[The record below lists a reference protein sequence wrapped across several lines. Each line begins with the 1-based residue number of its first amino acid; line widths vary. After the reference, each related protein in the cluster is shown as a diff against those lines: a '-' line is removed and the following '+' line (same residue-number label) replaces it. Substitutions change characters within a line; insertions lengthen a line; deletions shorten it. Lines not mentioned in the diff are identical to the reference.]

1 MCFILE
7 EDSNVAVEKLTVMK
21 EVLLG
26 TEPCKPKL
34 DRSLKVRVYLLSSF
48 VNLVF
53 LKKTVCWRHN
63 YIPVLSSR
71 KFSYLLESEK
81 RVERFRFDYHYRY
94 HQGNMDQSDALSQS
108 G

>member
-34 DRSLKVRVYLLSSF
+34 DRSLKVRVHLLSSF
-48 VNLVF
+48 VNFVF
-53 LKKTVCWRHN
+53 LKKLCAGVTT
-63 YIPVLSSR
+63 I
-71 KFSYLLESEK
+71 F
-81 RVERFRFDYHYRY
+81 
-94 HQGNMDQSDALSQS
+94 QSCQAENSLNF
-108 G
+108 

>member
-48 VNLVF
+48 VNFVF
-53 LKKTVCWRHN
+53 LKKTC
-63 YIPVLSSR
+63 VLASQLYSSLV
-71 KFSYLLESEK
+71 KPKILLTFGIREK
-81 RVERFRFDYHYRY
+81 SREV
-94 HQGNMDQSDALSQS
+94 QI
-108 G
+108 